1 MNRQFKRTAYL
12 FEMYI
17 FVTFDQCYASL
28 LNKIINFLKNKQK
41 NILMTFEW
49 FVHIY
54 IYIYIYIYIVKT

>member
-1 MNRQFKRTAYL
+1 MNRQYKRTAYL

-41 NILMTFEW
+41 NILMTFE
-49 FVHIY
+49 
-54 IYIYIYIYIVKT
+54 